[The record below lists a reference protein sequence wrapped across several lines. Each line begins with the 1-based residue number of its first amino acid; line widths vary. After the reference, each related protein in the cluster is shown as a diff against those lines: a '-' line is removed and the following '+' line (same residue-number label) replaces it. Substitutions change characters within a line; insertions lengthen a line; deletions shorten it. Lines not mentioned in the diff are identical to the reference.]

1 MKDLH
6 DLYLKCDVLWLAN
19 VLEKLI
25 NSSLDNYGLWAR
37 YYLKAPGF
45 NWDAMMNMTKVELVL
60 VSDADIYLLFEK
72 SVTQN
77 KNQNILYT
85 FVRIF
90 FIVMICPNV
99 FRRFKWI
106 DPKNFNSNKYSR
118 KSLKGC
124 VSEVDLHYIKELR
137 ELHNDFR
144 RR

>member
-1 MKDLH
+1 M
-6 DLYLKCDVLWLAN
+6 
-19 VLEKLI
+19 
-25 NSSLDNYGLWAR
+25 
-37 YYLKAPGF
+37 KAPGF
-45 NWDAMMNMTKVELVL
+45 NWEAMMNMTKVELVL